1 MQKQRKTV
9 KEDQRIIV
17 EPLSAVKDLSFLL
30 QDYR

>member
-1 MQKQRKTV
+1 MQKQRETV